1 MSRTDVLDPVGRSLG
16 VELIELGT
24 GHARLRLGTTG
35 DMLNRQGVV
44 HGGYIFLLAD
54 AAFAYAANSHGPVA
68 LAQHAQITF
77 LLPAYADDVLEAEAV
92 ERARQGRT
100 GVYDCTVRRL
110 GGPVV
115 AEFRGQSIQL
125 PVVPRQPS
133 DNEIRQPSDN
143 ETRQPSERDRG
154 DEDGTA

>member
-1 MSRTDVLDPVGRSLG
+1 MSRTEVSELDPACRSLG
-16 VELIELGT
+16 VELTDLGT
-24 GHARLRLGTTG
+24 GHARLRLAVTG
-35 DMLNRQGVV
+35 EMLNRQGVV

-77 LLPAYADDVLEAEAV
+77 LLPAYADDVLEAVAA

-115 AEFRGQSIQL
+115 AEFRGQSVQL
-125 PVVPRQPS
+125 PVVPRQS
-133 DNEIRQPSDN
+133 SNQ
-143 ETRQPSERDRG
+143 DRG
-154 DEDGTA
+154 DADGTA